1 MLDFAKRKICA
12 NQLTNIMKGIAALA
26 PTLLLT
32 LILTSCM
39 SDGYTDTAA
48 GKSDT
53 YINLNVSTPTAQ
65 ARANATANPAGTSG
79 KLGQNETNPS
89 PDTEEKITS
98 IRVWAFNSGSDK
110 ATATP
115 IGFKSE
121 TNLSAQG
128 SHNVSMMITR
138 KNAET
143 LRKSKIDLYILLN
156 AESEGVLDGK
166 NCIKMTR
173 ADLEKLVIKNQFG
186 ITAEGTAQT
195 TVVPQA
201 GLPISRVIKELD
213 VTDNIKDNATDAA
226 LHSINIP
233 LIRAVSKLHF
243 FFTRKKVKDKDKN
256 TEGVE
261 VTKIEVNVNVIPTQS
276 SVFPTA
282 TTDANKE
289 TEGLTGDL
297 TSLSYLS
304 QKMTFGSVATKDI
317 GPVSD
322 PTSYIRKPGQTADA
336 YITQLSGVTTECHLS
351 YLRET
356 DKELTGTIYY
366 KLNKSG
372 AVKQTPFS
380 ISKAYRNHEMVVYG
394 YFLGDEESTL
404 TLKYYVAG
412 WTDKGTTNIEF
423 N

>member
-1 MLDFAKRKICA
+1 MFDFAKRKICA
-12 NQLTNIMKGIAALA
+12 NQLTSIMKGIAALA

-65 ARANATANPAGTSG
+65 ARANAPAKPAGTSG
-79 KLGQNETNPS
+79 KLGLEETYPS
-89 PDTEEKITS
+89 PNTEEKITS
-98 IRVWAFNSGSDK
+98 IRVWAFKSGSDRE
-110 ATATP
+110 TATP

-128 SHNVSMMITR
+128 SHKVSMMITR
-138 KNAET
+138 KNAEN
-143 LRKSKIDLYILLN
+143 LDKIDLYILLN
-156 AESEGVLDGK
+156 AESEGVLDGRD
-166 NCIKMTR
+166 CIKMTR
-173 ADLEKLVIKNQFG
+173 AELESLVIEKQFG

-195 TVVPQA
+195 IIVPQA
-201 GLPISRVIKELD
+201 GLPISRVIKDLD
-213 VTDNIKDNATDAA
+213 VTNNIKDNATEAA

-243 FFTRKKVKDKDKN
+243 FFTRKNVKD
-256 TEGVE
+256 TEGVV
-261 VTKIEVNVNVIPTQS
+261 VTRIEVNENVIPTQS

-289 TEGLTGDL
+289 KEGLTGDL
-297 TSLSYLS
+297 TSLSYLN
-304 QKMTFGSVATKDI
+304 QKMTFGSVATENIK
-317 GPVSD
+317 PVSD
-322 PTSYIRKPGQTADA
+322 PTSYIRKPGQTAED
-336 YITQLSGVTTECHLS
+336 YITQLRGATAECHLS

-356 DKELTGTIYY
+356 DKDLTGTIYY

-372 AVKQTPFS
+372 AVKHTPFS
-380 ISKAYRNHEMVVYG
+380 ISKAHRNHEMVVYG
-394 YFLGDEESTL
+394 YFLGDEKSTL
-404 TLKYYVAG
+404 TLNYYVAD
-412 WTDKGTTNIEF
+412 WNEKKATDIVF
-423 N
+423 D

>member
-1 MLDFAKRKICA
+1 MFDFAKRKIGA
-12 NQLTNIMKGIAALA
+12 NQLTSMMKGIAALA

-39 SDGYTDTAA
+39 SDDYTDTAA

-65 ARANATANPAGTSG
+65 ARANAPAKPAGTSG
-79 KLGQNETNPS
+79 KLGLEETYPS

-98 IRVWAFNSGSDK
+98 IRVWAFRSGSDR

-121 TNLSAQG
+121 TNLSVKG

-138 KNAET
+138 KNAEN
-143 LRKSKIDLYILLN
+143 LGKIDLYILLN
-156 AESEGVLDGK
+156 AESEGVLDGR

-173 ADLEKLVIKNQFG
+173 ADLENLVIKNHFG

-201 GLPISRVIKELD
+201 GLPISRVIKDLD
-213 VTDNIKDNATDAA
+213 VTNNIKDNATDAA

-243 FFTRKKVKDKDKN
+243 FFTRRKVSDKDKN

-261 VTKIEVNVNVIPTQS
+261 VTKIEVNENVIPTQS

-289 TEGLTGDL
+289 KEGLTGDL
-297 TSLSYLS
+297 TSLSYLN

-317 GPVSD
+317 GPVPD
-322 PTSYIRKPGQTADA
+322 PTSYIRKSGQTAED
-336 YITQLSGVTTECHLS
+336 YITQLRGVTTECHLS

-356 DKELTGTIYY
+356 GKELTGTIYY

-380 ISKAYRNHEMVVYG
+380 IPKAYRNHEMVVYG
-394 YFLGDEESTL
+394 YFLGNGDKESTL
-404 TLKYYVAG
+404 TLNYYVAG
-412 WTDKGTTNIEF
+412 WIAKDTTNIEF

>member
-65 ARANATANPAGTSG
+65 ARANAPAKPAGTSG
-79 KLGQNETNPS
+79 KLGLEETYPS
-89 PDTEEKITS
+89 PNTEEKITS
-98 IRVWAFNSGSDK
+98 IRVWAFKSGPDK
-110 ATATP
+110 ETATP

-121 TNLSAQG
+121 TNLSAKG

-138 KNAET
+138 KNAEP
-143 LRKSKIDLYILLN
+143 LGKIDLYILLN

-166 NCIKMTR
+166 DCIKMTR
-173 ADLEKLVIKNQFG
+173 ADLENLVIKDHFG
-186 ITAEGTAQT
+186 IAEGTAQT
-195 TVVPQA
+195 TEVPQA

-213 VTDNIKDNATDAA
+213 VTNNIKDNATEAA
-226 LHSINIP
+226 QHSIHIP

-243 FFTRKKVKDKDKN
+243 FFTRKDVKD

-261 VTKIEVNVNVIPTQS
+261 VTKIEVNENVIPTQS

-289 TEGLTGDL
+289 TEGLTGNL
-297 TSLSYLS
+297 KSLKYLNE
-304 QKMTFGSVATKDI
+304 KMTFGGVATGDI
-317 GPVSD
+317 KPVEN
-322 PTSYIRKPGQTADA
+322 PTNYIRKPGQTADA
-336 YITQLSGVTTECHLS
+336 YITQLRGLKTECHLS

-356 DKELTGTIYY
+356 GKELTGTIYF

-372 AVKQTPFS
+372 AVKQATFS
-380 ISKAYRNHEMVVYG
+380 ISNAYRNHEMVVYG

-404 TLKYYVAG
+404 TLKYYVAD
-412 WTDKGTTNIEF
+412 WNVKDATNITF

>member
-65 ARANATANPAGTSG
+65 ARANAPANPAGTSG
-79 KLGQNETNPS
+79 TPGQDETNPS
-89 PDTEEKITS
+89 PNTEEKITS
-98 IRVWAFNSGSDK
+98 IRVWAFKSDSEK
-110 ATATP
+110 ETATP

-138 KNAET
+138 KNAD
-143 LRKSKIDLYILLN
+143 LGKIDLYILLN
-156 AESEGVLDGK
+156 AESEGVLEVKDG
-166 NCIKMTR
+166 IKMTR
-173 ADLEKLVIKNQFG
+173 AELEALVIKNNFG
-186 ITAEGTAQT
+186 IANGTAQT
-195 TVVPQA
+195 TEVPQA

-213 VTDNIKDNATDAA
+213 VTNNIKDNATEAA
-226 LHSINIP
+226 QHSINIP

-243 FFTRKKVKDKDKN
+243 FFTRKNMKD

-261 VTKIEVNVNVIPTQS
+261 VTKIEVNEGIVPTQS

-282 TTDANKE
+282 TTDAKKE
-289 TEGLTGDL
+289 TDGLTGNL
-297 TSLSYLS
+297 TSLTYLNE
-304 QKMTFGSVATKDI
+304 KMTFGGVATGDI
-317 GPVSD
+317 KPVPD
-322 PTSYIRKPGQTADA
+322 PTSYIRKPDQTAED
-336 YITQLSGVTTECHLS
+336 YITKLRKATTECHLS

-356 DKELTGTIYY
+356 GEELTGTIYF

-372 AVKQTPFS
+372 AEKHKTFR

-404 TLKYYVAG
+404 TLNYYVAG
-412 WTDKGTTNIEF
+412 WDVKDATNITF

>member
-65 ARANATANPAGTSG
+65 ARAYAPANTAGTSG
-79 KLGQNETNPS
+79 TPGLDETNPS

-98 IRVWAFNSGSDK
+98 IRVWAFKSGTDDN
-110 ATATP
+110 AMP
-115 IGFKSE
+115 IGFKAE
-121 TNLSAQG
+121 TGLSATG
-128 SHNVSMMITR
+128 SHNVSM
-138 KNAET
+138 K
-143 LRKSKIDLYILLN
+143 LRKTAGKPEYIDLYILLN
-156 AESEGVLDGK
+156 AESIGVLDGK
-166 NCIKMTR
+166 DCIKMTR
-173 ADLEKLVIKNQFG
+173 ADLENLVIKNQFG
-186 ITAEGTAQT
+186 IAEGTAQT
-195 TVVPQA
+195 IEVPQA

-213 VTDNIKDNATDAA
+213 VTNNIKDNATEAA
-226 LHSINIP
+226 LHSIHIP

-243 FFTRKKVKDKDKN
+243 FFTRKDVKD

-261 VTKIEVNVNVIPTQS
+261 VTNIEVNEGIVPTQS

-282 TTDANKE
+282 TTYANKE
-289 TEGLTGDL
+289 TDGLTGNL
-297 TSLSYLS
+297 TSLTYLNDE
-304 QKMTFGSVATKDI
+304 KMTFGGVATGDI
-317 GPVSD
+317 QPVAD
-322 PTSYIRKPGQTADA
+322 PASYIREPGQLRGA
-336 YITQLSGVTTECHLS
+336 TTECYLS

-356 DKELTGTIYY
+356 GKKLTGTIYF

-372 AVKQTPFS
+372 AVKQATFS
-380 ISKAYRNHEMVVYG
+380 ISNAYRNHEMVVYG
-394 YFLGDEESTL
+394 YFLGDKESTL
-404 TLKYYVAG
+404 TLKYYVAD
-412 WTDKGTTNIEF
+412 WNVKDATNITF

>member
-1 MLDFAKRKICA
+1 MFDFAKRKICA
-12 NQLTNIMKGIAALA
+12 NQLTSIMKGIAALA

-65 ARANATANPAGTSG
+65 ARAKAPATTAGTSG
-79 KLGQNETNPS
+79 KLGQDETNPS

-98 IRVWAFNSGSDK
+98 IRVWAFKSGTDK

-121 TNLSAQG
+121 TNLSKQG

-138 KNAET
+138 KNAKN
-143 LRKSKIDLYILLN
+143 LDKIDLYILLN
-156 AESEGVLDGK
+156 AESVGVLDGK
-166 NCIKMTR
+166 DCIKMTR
-173 ADLEKLVIKNQFG
+173 TELEALVIKNNFG
-186 ITAEGTAQT
+186 IADGTAQT
-195 TVVPQA
+195 TKVPEA
-201 GLPISRVIKELD
+201 GLPISRVIKDLD
-213 VTDNIKDNATDAA
+213 VTANIKDNATEAA
-226 LHSINIP
+226 QHSINIP

-243 FFTRKKVKDKDKN
+243 FFTRKNVKD
-256 TEGVE
+256 TECVE
-261 VTKIEVNVNVIPTQS
+261 ITKIEVNENVIPTQS

-289 TEGLTGDL
+289 TDGLTGNL
-297 TSLSYLS
+297 TSLTYLNE
-304 QKMTFGSVATKDI
+304 KMTFGGVATGNIK
-317 GPVSD
+317 PVAD
-322 PTSYIRKPGQTADA
+322 PTSYIRKSQPAEE
-336 YITQLSGVTTECHLS
+336 YIKKLREATTECHLS

-356 DKELTGTIYY
+356 GKELTGTIYF

-372 AVKQTPFS
+372 TEKQATFS
-380 ISKAYRNHEMVVYG
+380 ISKAHRNHEMVVYG
-394 YFLGDEESTL
+394 YFLGDKESTL

-412 WTDKGTTNIEF
+412 WDVKKDTNITF

>member
-1 MLDFAKRKICA
+1 MFDFAKRKIGA
-12 NQLTNIMKGIAALA
+12 NQLISMMKGIAALA

-39 SDGYTDTAA
+39 SDDYTDTAA

-65 ARANATANPAGTSG
+65 ARANAPAKPAGTSG
-79 KLGQNETNPS
+79 KLGLEETYPS

-98 IRVWAFNSGSDK
+98 IRVWAFRSGSDR

-121 TNLSAQG
+121 TNLSVKG

-138 KNAET
+138 KNAEN
-143 LRKSKIDLYILLN
+143 LGKIDLYILLN

-195 TVVPQA
+195 RVVPQA

-213 VTDNIKDNATDAA
+213 VTNNIKDNATDAA

-243 FFTRKKVKDKDKN
+243 FFTRKDVKD
-256 TEGVE
+256 TEGVV
-261 VTKIEVNVNVIPTQS
+261 VTKIEVNENVIPTQS

-289 TEGLTGDL
+289 TDGLTGNL
-297 TSLSYLS
+297 TSLTYLS

-356 DKELTGTIYY
+356 GKELTGTIYY
-366 KLNKSG
+366 KLDKSG
-372 AVKQTPFS
+372 AEKQTPFR

-394 YFLGDEESTL
+394 YFLGDKKSTL
-404 TLKYYVAG
+404 TLNYYVAD
-412 WTDKGTTNIEF
+412 WNEKKATDIVF
-423 N
+423 D

>member
-65 ARANATANPAGTSG
+65 AKANAPANTAGTSG
-79 KLGQNETNPS
+79 TLGQDETNPS

-98 IRVWAFNSGSDK
+98 IRVWAFKSGPDK
-110 ATATP
+110 ETATP

-121 TNLSAQG
+121 TNLSAKG

-143 LRKSKIDLYILLN
+143 LGKIDLYILLN
-156 AESEGVLDGK
+156 AESVGVLDGK
-166 NCIKMTR
+166 DCIKMTR
-173 ADLEKLVIKNQFG
+173 ADLEKLVIKDHFG
-186 ITAEGTAQT
+186 IAEGTAQT
-195 TVVPQA
+195 TEVPQA

-213 VTDNIKDNATDAA
+213 VTNNIKDNATEAA
-226 LHSINIP
+226 QHSIHIP

-243 FFTRKKVKDKDKN
+243 FFTRKDVKD

-261 VTKIEVNVNVIPTQS
+261 VTNIEVNEGIVPTQS

-282 TTDANKE
+282 TTYANKE

-297 TSLSYLS
+297 KSLTYRSP
-304 QKMTFGSVATKDI
+304 KMTFGGVATGDI
-317 GPVSD
+317 KPVEN
-322 PTSYIRKPGQTADA
+322 PTKYIRKPDQTAED
-336 YITQLSGVTTECHLS
+336 YITQLRGATKECYLS

-356 DKELTGTIYY
+356 GKELTGTIYF

-372 AVKQTPFS
+372 DEKQATFR
-380 ISKAYRNHEMVVYG
+380 ISNAYRNHEMVVYG
-394 YFLGDEESTL
+394 YFLGEKSTL
-404 TLKYYVAG
+404 TLKYYVAD
-412 WTDKGTTNIEF
+412 WNVKDVTNITF

>member
-1 MLDFAKRKICA
+1 MFDFAKRKICA
-12 NQLTNIMKGIAALA
+12 NQLTSIMKGIAALA

-65 ARANATANPAGTSG
+65 ARANAPAKPAGTSG
-79 KLGQNETNPS
+79 TLGQNETNPS
-89 PDTEEKITS
+89 PDTEAKITS
-98 IRVWAFNSGSDK
+98 IRVWAFKSGSDK

-128 SHNVSMMITR
+128 SYNVSMMITR

-143 LRKSKIDLYILLN
+143 LGKIDLYILLN
-156 AESEGVLDGK
+156 AESVGVLDGK
-166 NCIKMTR
+166 DCIKMTR
-173 ADLEKLVIKNQFG
+173 AELEKLVIKNQFG
-186 ITAEGTAQT
+186 IAEGTAQT

-213 VTDNIKDNATDAA
+213 VTDNIKDNATEAA
-226 LHSINIP
+226 QHSINIP

-243 FFTRKKVKDKDKN
+243 FFTRKNVKD

-261 VTKIEVNVNVIPTQS
+261 VTKIEVNENVIPTQS

-289 TEGLTGDL
+289 TDGLTGDL
-297 TSLSYLS
+297 TSLTYLNE
-304 QKMTFGSVATKDI
+304 KMTFRGVATGDI
-317 GPVSD
+317 KPVAD
-322 PTSYIRKPGQTADA
+322 PTSYIRKSQPAEE
-336 YITQLSGVTTECHLS
+336 YITKLREATTECHLS

-356 DKELTGTIYY
+356 GEDLTGTIYF
-366 KLNKSG
+366 KLSKNG
-372 AVKQTPFS
+372 AEKHKTFS
-380 ISKAYRNHEMVVYG
+380 ISNAYRNHEMVVYG

-412 WTDKGTTNIEF
+412 WDVKKDTNITF

>member
-1 MLDFAKRKICA
+1 MFDFAKRKICA
-12 NQLTNIMKGIAALA
+12 NQLTSIMKGIAALA

-65 ARANATANPAGTSG
+65 ARANAPAKPAGTSG
-79 KLGQNETNPS
+79 TLGQNETNPS
-89 PDTEEKITS
+89 PDTEAKITS
-98 IRVWAFNSGSDK
+98 IRVWAFKSGSDK

-143 LRKSKIDLYILLN
+143 LGKIDLYILLN
-156 AESEGVLDGK
+156 AESVGVLDGK
-166 NCIKMTR
+166 DCIKMTR
-173 ADLEKLVIKNQFG
+173 AELEKLVIKNQFG
-186 ITAEGTAQT
+186 IAEGTAQT
-195 TVVPQA
+195 TAVPQA

-213 VTDNIKDNATDAA
+213 VTHNIKDNATEAA
-226 LHSINIP
+226 QHSINIP
-233 LIRAVSKLHF
+233 LIRAISKLHF
-243 FFTRKKVKDKDKN
+243 FFTRKNVKD

-261 VTKIEVNVNVIPTQS
+261 VTKIEVNENVIPTQS

-282 TTDANKE
+282 TTDANKK
-289 TEGLTGDL
+289 TEGLTGNL
-297 TSLSYLS
+297 TSLTYLN
-304 QKMTFGSVATKDI
+304 QKMTFGSVATGNIK
-317 GPVSD
+317 PVTD
-322 PTSYIRKPGQTADA
+322 PTRYIRKPGQNADD
-336 YITQLSGVTTECHLS
+336 YITKLREATTECHLS

-356 DKELTGTIYY
+356 GKKLTGTIHF

-372 AVKQTPFS
+372 AEKQATFS
-380 ISKAYRNHEMVVYG
+380 ISNAYRNHEMVVYG
-394 YFLGDEESTL
+394 YFLGDQESTL
-404 TLKYYVAG
+404 TLKYYVAN
-412 WTDKGTTNIEF
+412 WNDKGTTNIEF

>member
-1 MLDFAKRKICA
+1 MFDFAKRKIGA
-12 NQLTNIMKGIAALA
+12 NQLTSMMKGIAALA

-39 SDGYTDTAA
+39 SDDYTDTAA

-65 ARANATANPAGTSG
+65 ARANAPAKPAGTSG
-79 KLGQNETNPS
+79 KLGLEETNPS
-89 PDTEEKITS
+89 PDTEENITS
-98 IRVWAFNSGSDK
+98 IRVWAFKSGSDR

-121 TNLSAQG
+121 TNLSVKG

-138 KNAET
+138 KNAEN
-143 LRKSKIDLYILLN
+143 LDKIDLYILLN
-156 AESEGVLDGK
+156 AESEGVLDGRD
-166 NCIKMTR
+166 CIKMTR
-173 ADLEKLVIKNQFG
+173 AELEKLVIKNQFG
-186 ITAEGTAQT
+186 ITADSTAQT

-201 GLPISRVIKELD
+201 GLPISRVIKDLD
-213 VTDNIKDNATDAA
+213 VTNNIKDNATDAA

-243 FFTRKKVKDKDKN
+243 FFTRKDVKD

-261 VTKIEVNVNVIPTQS
+261 VTKIEVNENVIPTQS

-282 TTDANKE
+282 TTDAQKE
-289 TEGLTGDL
+289 TEGLTGNL
-297 TSLSYLS
+297 TSLTYLG
-304 QKMTFGSVATKDI
+304 QKIKFGSVATENIK
-317 GPVSD
+317 PVSD
-322 PTSYIRKPGQTADA
+322 PTSYIRKPGQTAEA
-336 YITQLSGVTTECHLS
+336 YITQLRGVTAECHLS

-356 DKELTGTIYY
+356 GKELTGTIYY

-372 AVKQTPFS
+372 AVKQTPFK

-394 YFLGDEESTL
+394 YFLGDEKSTL
-404 TLKYYVAG
+404 TLNYYVAD
-412 WTDKGTTNIEF
+412 WNEKKATDIVF
-423 N
+423 D

>member
-65 ARANATANPAGTSG
+65 ARAYAPANPAGTSG
-79 KLGQNETNPS
+79 TPGQNETS
-89 PDTEEKITS
+89 PRPTEEEKIYS
-98 IRVWAFNSGSDK
+98 IRVWAFKSGPDEN
-110 ATATP
+110 AMP
-115 IGFKSE
+115 IGFKAE
-121 TNLSAQG
+121 TGLNETG
-128 SHNVSMMITR
+128 SHRVSM
-138 KNAET
+138 KL
-143 LRKSKIDLYILLN
+143 LRKAAGDLENIDLYILLN
-156 AESEGVLDGK
+156 AESIDVLNGSDC
-166 NCIKMTR
+166 NTMTR
-173 ADLEKLVIKNQFG
+173 KALKKATFDSNFG
-186 ITAEGTAQT
+186 INPDGSPQAT
-195 TVVPQA
+195 TVPA
-201 GLPISRVIKELD
+201 RGLPISRVITNIYVK
-213 VTDNIKDNATDAA
+213 DNIADNAAA
-226 LHSINIP
+226 AEKKPVNVP
-233 LIRAVSKLHF
+233 LVRAVSKLHF
-243 FFTRKKVKDKDKN
+243 FFTRKDVKD

-261 VTKIEVNVNVIPTQS
+261 VTNIEVNEGIVPTQS

-289 TEGLTGDL
+289 TDGLTGI
-297 TSLSYLS
+297 TSLKYLS
-304 QKMTFGSVATKDI
+304 QKMTFGGVATGDI
-317 GPVSD
+317 KPVEN
-322 PTSYIRKPGQTADA
+322 PTNYIRKPDQTAED
-336 YITQLSGVTTECHLS
+336 YITNLRAATTECYLS

-356 DKELTGTIYY
+356 GKELTGTIYF
-366 KLNKSG
+366 KLSKNG
-372 AVKQTPFS
+372 AEKHKTFS

-404 TLKYYVAG
+404 TLNYYVAD

>member
-1 MLDFAKRKICA
+1 MFDFAKRKICA
-12 NQLTNIMKGIAALA
+12 NQLTSMMKGIAALA

-39 SDGYTDTAA
+39 SDDYTDAAA

-65 ARANATANPAGTSG
+65 ARANAPAKPAGTSG
-79 KLGQNETNPS
+79 KLGLEETYPS
-89 PDTEEKITS
+89 PNTEEKITS
-98 IRVWAFNSGSDK
+98 IRVWAFKSDTDR

-121 TNLSAQG
+121 TNLTAQG
-128 SHNVSMMITR
+128 SHKVSMMITR
-138 KNAET
+138 KNAKN
-143 LRKSKIDLYILLN
+143 LDKIDLYILLN

-195 TVVPQA
+195 RVVPQA

-213 VTDNIKDNATDAA
+213 VTNNIKDNATDAA

-243 FFTRKKVKDKDKN
+243 FFTRKDVKD
-256 TEGVE
+256 TEGVV
-261 VTKIEVNVNVIPTQS
+261 VTKIEVNENVIPTQS

-282 TTDANKE
+282 TTYANKE
-289 TEGLTGDL
+289 TDGLTGNL
-297 TSLSYLS
+297 TSLTYLS

-356 DKELTGTIYY
+356 GKELTGTIYY
-366 KLNKSG
+366 KLDKSG
-372 AVKQTPFS
+372 AEKQTPFR

-394 YFLGDEESTL
+394 YFLGDEKSTL
-404 TLKYYVAG
+404 TLNYYVAD
-412 WTDKGTTNIEF
+412 WNEKKATDIVF
-423 N
+423 D

>member
-1 MLDFAKRKICA
+1 MFDFAKRKICA
-12 NQLTNIMKGIAALA
+12 NQLTSIMKGIAALA

-65 ARANATANPAGTSG
+65 ARANAPAKPAETSG

-89 PDTEEKITS
+89 PDTEAKITS
-98 IRVWAFNSGSDK
+98 IRVWAFKSGPDK

-143 LRKSKIDLYILLN
+143 LGKIDLYILLN
-156 AESEGVLDGK
+156 AESVGVLDGK
-166 NCIKMTR
+166 DCIKMTR
-173 ADLEKLVIKNQFG
+173 AELEALVIKNQFG
-186 ITAEGTAQT
+186 IAEGTAQT
-195 TVVPQA
+195 TVVPEA

-213 VTDNIKDNATDAA
+213 VTNNIKDNATEAA
-226 LHSINIP
+226 QHSINIP

-243 FFTRKKVKDKDKN
+243 FFTRKNVKD

-261 VTKIEVNVNVIPTQS
+261 VTKIEVNENVIPTQS

-289 TEGLTGDL
+289 TEGLTGNL
-297 TSLSYLS
+297 TSLTYLS
-304 QKMTFGSVATKDI
+304 QKMTFDNVATGNIK
-317 GPVSD
+317 PVTD
-322 PTSYIRKPGQTADA
+322 PTSYIRKPGQTADD
-336 YITQLSGVTTECHLS
+336 YITKLREATTECHLS

-356 DKELTGTIYY
+356 GEKLTGTIYF

-372 AVKQTPFS
+372 AVKQATFS
-380 ISKAYRNHEMVVYG
+380 ISNAYRNHEMVVYG
-394 YFLGDEESTL
+394 YFLGDQESTL
-404 TLKYYVAG
+404 TLKYYVAD
-412 WTDKGTTNIEF
+412 WNVKDATNITF

>member
-1 MLDFAKRKICA
+1 MFDFAKRKIGA
-12 NQLTNIMKGIAALA
+12 NQLTSMMKGIAALA
-26 PTLLLT
+26 PALLLT

-39 SDGYTDTAA
+39 SDDYTDTAA

-65 ARANATANPAGTSG
+65 ARANAPAKPAGTSG
-79 KLGQNETNPS
+79 KLGLEETYPS
-89 PDTEEKITS
+89 PNTEEKITS
-98 IRVWAFNSGSDK
+98 IRVWAFRSGSDRE
-110 ATATP
+110 TATP

-121 TNLSAQG
+121 TNLSVKG

-138 KNAET
+138 KNAEN
-143 LRKSKIDLYILLN
+143 LDKIDLYILLN

-166 NCIKMTR
+166 DCIKMTR
-173 ADLEKLVIKNQFG
+173 AELENLVIEKQFG

-195 TVVPQA
+195 IIVPQA
-201 GLPISRVIKELD
+201 GLPISRVIKDLD
-213 VTDNIKDNATDAA
+213 VTNNIKDNATEAA

-243 FFTRKKVKDKDKN
+243 FFTRKNVKD
-256 TEGVE
+256 TEGVV
-261 VTKIEVNVNVIPTQS
+261 VTRIEVNENVIPTQS

-289 TEGLTGDL
+289 KEGLTGDL
-297 TSLSYLS
+297 TSLSYLN
-304 QKMTFGSVATKDI
+304 QKMTFGSVATENIK
-317 GPVSD
+317 PVSD
-322 PTSYIRKPGQTADA
+322 PTSYIRKPGQTAEA
-336 YITQLSGVTTECHLS
+336 YITQLRGVTTECHLS

-356 DKELTGTIYY
+356 GKELTGTIYY

-372 AVKQTPFS
+372 AVKQTPFK

-394 YFLGDEESTL
+394 YFLGDEKSTL
-404 TLKYYVAG
+404 TLNYYVAD
-412 WTDKGTTNIEF
+412 WNEKKATDIVF
-423 N
+423 D

>member
-1 MLDFAKRKICA
+1 MFDFAKRKIGA
-12 NQLTNIMKGIAALA
+12 NQLTSMMKGIAALA

-39 SDGYTDTAA
+39 SDDYTDTAA

-65 ARANATANPAGTSG
+65 ARANAPAKPAGTSG
-79 KLGQNETNPS
+79 KLGPEETYPYPN
-89 PDTEEKITS
+89 TEENITS
-98 IRVWAFNSGSDK
+98 IRVWAFKSGSDR

-121 TNLSAQG
+121 TNLTAQG
-128 SHNVSMMITR
+128 SHKVSMMITR
-138 KNAET
+138 KNAEN
-143 LRKSKIDLYILLN
+143 LHNIDLYILLN
-156 AESEGVLDGK
+156 AESVGVLDGK
-166 NCIKMTR
+166 DCIKMTR
-173 ADLEKLVIKNQFG
+173 VDLENLVIEKQFG
-186 ITAEGTAQT
+186 ITADSTAQT

-213 VTDNIKDNATDAA
+213 VTNNIRDNATDAA

-243 FFTRKKVKDKDKN
+243 FFTRRNVKD
-256 TEGVE
+256 TEGVV
-261 VTKIEVNVNVIPTQS
+261 VTRIEVNENVIPTQS

-282 TTDANKE
+282 TTDAQKE
-289 TEGLTGDL
+289 TEGLTGNL
-297 TSLSYLS
+297 TSLTYLS
-304 QKMTFGSVATKDI
+304 RKIKFGSVATKDI

-322 PTSYIRKPGQTADA
+322 PESYIRKPGQTAEA
-336 YITQLSGVTTECHLS
+336 YITQLRDSTIECHLS

-366 KLNKSG
+366 KLDKSG
-372 AVKQTPFS
+372 AEKQTPFK

-394 YFLGDEESTL
+394 YFLGDEKSTL
-404 TLKYYVAG
+404 TLNYYVAD
-412 WTDKGTTNIEF
+412 WNEKKATDIVF
-423 N
+423 D

>member
-1 MLDFAKRKICA
+1 MFDFAKRKICA

-65 ARANATANPAGTSG
+65 ARANAPANPAGTSG
-79 KLGQNETNPS
+79 TPGQDETNPS

-98 IRVWAFNSGSDK
+98 IRVWAFKSDTDK

-138 KNAET
+138 KNAEN
-143 LRKSKIDLYILLN
+143 LDKIDLYILLN

-166 NCIKMTR
+166 DCIKMTR
-173 ADLEKLVIKNQFG
+173 ADLENLVIKDHFG
-186 ITAEGTAQT
+186 IAEGTAQT
-195 TVVPQA
+195 TEVPQA

-213 VTDNIKDNATDAA
+213 VTNNIKDNAKEAA
-226 LHSINIP
+226 EHSIHIP

-243 FFTRKKVKDKDKN
+243 FFTRKNVKD

-261 VTKIEVNVNVIPTQS
+261 VTKIEVNENVIPTQS

-297 TSLSYLS
+297 TSLTYLS

-356 DKELTGTIYY
+356 GKELTGTIYY
-366 KLNKSG
+366 KLDKSG
-372 AVKQTPFS
+372 AEKQTPFR

-394 YFLGDEESTL
+394 YFLGDGDKESTL
-404 TLKYYVAG
+404 TLKYYVAD
-412 WTDKGTTNIEF
+412 WNEKTATDIVF
-423 N
+423 D

>member
-65 ARANATANPAGTSG
+65 ARANAPAKPAGTSG
-79 KLGQNETNPS
+79 TPGQDETNPS

-98 IRVWAFNSGSDK
+98 IRVWAFKSDTDRD
-110 ATATP
+110 TATP

-128 SHNVSMMITR
+128 SHKVSMMITR
-138 KNAET
+138 KNAEN
-143 LRKSKIDLYILLN
+143 LDKIDLYILLN

-195 TVVPQA
+195 RVVPQA

-213 VTDNIKDNATDAA
+213 VTNNIKDNATDAA

-261 VTKIEVNVNVIPTQS
+261 VTKIEVNENVIPTQS

-282 TTDANKE
+282 TTDANKV

-322 PTSYIRKPGQTADA
+322 PTWYIRKSDQTAED
-336 YITQLSGVTTECHLS
+336 YITQLRKATTECHLS

-356 DKELTGTIYY
+356 GKELTGTIYF
-366 KLNKSG
+366 KLSKNG
-372 AVKQTPFS
+372 AEKHKTFS

-404 TLKYYVAG
+404 TLNYYVAG
-412 WTDKGTTNIEF
+412 WDVKKDTNITF

>member
-1 MLDFAKRKICA
+1 MFDFAKRKIGA
-12 NQLTNIMKGIAALA
+12 NQLTSMMKGIAALA

-39 SDGYTDTAA
+39 SDDYTDTTA

-65 ARANATANPAGTSG
+65 ARANAPAKPAGTSG
-79 KLGQNETNPS
+79 KLGLEETYPS
-89 PDTEEKITS
+89 PNTEEKITS
-98 IRVWAFNSGSDK
+98 IRVWAFKSDTDK
-110 ATATP
+110 ETATP

-128 SHNVSMMITR
+128 SHKVSMMITR
-138 KNAET
+138 KNAEN
-143 LRKSKIDLYILLN
+143 LDKIDLYILLN

-166 NCIKMTR
+166 DCIKMTR

-186 ITAEGTAQT
+186 ITADSTAQT

-201 GLPISRVIKELD
+201 GLPISRVIQDLD
-213 VTDNIKDNATDAA
+213 VTKNIKDNATEAA

-243 FFTRKKVKDKDKN
+243 FFTRKNVKD
-256 TEGVE
+256 TEGVV
-261 VTKIEVNVNVIPTQS
+261 VTRIEVNENVIPTQS

-282 TTDANKE
+282 TTDAKKE
-289 TEGLTGDL
+289 TEGLTGNL
-297 TSLSYLS
+297 NSLSYLS
-304 QKMTFGSVATKDI
+304 RKIKFGSVATENI
-317 GPVSD
+317 RPVSD
-322 PTSYIRKPGQTADA
+322 PTSYIRKPGQTAEA
-336 YITQLSGVTTECHLS
+336 YITQLRGATAECHLS

-366 KLNKSG
+366 KLDKSG
-372 AVKQTPFS
+372 AEKQTPFS
-380 ISKAYRNHEMVVYG
+380 IPKAYRNHEMVCAHLWR
-394 YFLGDEESTL
+394 FCQ
-404 TLKYYVAG
+404 
-412 WTDKGTTNIEF
+412 
-423 N
+423 

>member
-65 ARANATANPAGTSG
+65 ARANAPANTAGTSG
-79 KLGQNETNPS
+79 TLGQDETNPS

-98 IRVWAFNSGSDK
+98 IRVWAFKSGPDK
-110 ATATP
+110 ETATP

-121 TNLSAQG
+121 TNLSAKG

-143 LRKSKIDLYILLN
+143 LGKIDLYILLN

-166 NCIKMTR
+166 DCIKMTR
-173 ADLEKLVIKNQFG
+173 ADLEKLVIKDHFG
-186 ITAEGTAQT
+186 IAEGTAQT
-195 TVVPQA
+195 TEVPQA

-213 VTDNIKDNATDAA
+213 VTKNIKDNATEAA
-226 LHSINIP
+226 LHSIHIP

-243 FFTRKKVKDKDKN
+243 FFTRKDVKD

-261 VTKIEVNVNVIPTQS
+261 VTNIEVNEGIVPTQS

-289 TEGLTGDL
+289 TDGLTGNL
-297 TSLSYLS
+297 TSLKYLNE
-304 QKMTFGSVATKDI
+304 KMTFGGVATRDI
-317 GPVSD
+317 TPVEN
-322 PTSYIRKPGQTADA
+322 PTSYIRKSDQTADA
-336 YITQLSGVTTECHLS
+336 YITQLRGVTTECYLS

-356 DKELTGTIYY
+356 GKELTGTIYF
-366 KLNKSG
+366 KLSKNG
-372 AVKQTPFS
+372 AEKHKTFS

-404 TLKYYVAG
+404 TLNYYVAG
-412 WTDKGTTNIEF
+412 WDVKKDTNITF

>member
-1 MLDFAKRKICA
+1 MFDFAKRKICA
-12 NQLTNIMKGIAALA
+12 NQLTSIMKGIAALA

-65 ARANATANPAGTSG
+65 ASAKAPANPAGTSG
-79 KLGQNETNPS
+79 KLGQDETNPS

-98 IRVWAFNSGSDK
+98 IRVWAFKSSTDK

-121 TNLSAQG
+121 TNLSAKG

-143 LRKSKIDLYILLN
+143 LGKIDLYILLN

-166 NCIKMTR
+166 DCIKMTR
-173 ADLEKLVIKNQFG
+173 ADLEALVIKNQFG
-186 ITAEGTAQT
+186 IAEGTAQT
-195 TVVPQA
+195 KIVPQA

-213 VTDNIKDNATDAA
+213 VTNNIKDNATEAA
-226 LHSINIP
+226 QHSINIP

-243 FFTRKKVKDKDKN
+243 FFTRKNVKD

-261 VTKIEVNVNVIPTQS
+261 VTKIEVNENVIPTQS

-289 TEGLTGDL
+289 TEGLTGNL
-297 TSLSYLS
+297 TSLTYLN
-304 QKMTFGSVATKDI
+304 QKMTFGSVATGDI
-317 GPVSD
+317 KPVAD
-322 PTSYIRKPGQTADA
+322 PTSYIRKPGQTAED
-336 YITQLSGVTTECHLS
+336 YITKLRAATTDCHLS

-356 DKELTGTIYY
+356 GEDLTGTIYF
-366 KLNKSG
+366 KLSKNG
-372 AVKQTPFS
+372 AEKQATFS
-380 ISKAYRNHEMVVYG
+380 ISDAHRNHEMVVYG
-394 YFLGDEESTL
+394 YFLGDKESTL
-404 TLKYYVAG
+404 TLKYYVAN
-412 WTDKGTTNIEF
+412 WNEKGATNIEF